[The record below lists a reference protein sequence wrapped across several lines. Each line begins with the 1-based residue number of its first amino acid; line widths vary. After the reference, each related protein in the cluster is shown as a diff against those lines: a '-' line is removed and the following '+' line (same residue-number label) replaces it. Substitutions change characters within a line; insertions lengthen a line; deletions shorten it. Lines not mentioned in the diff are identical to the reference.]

1 MHLYDGLQ
9 KSERDKNKKMSYLD
23 DGVCSVDYLQKVLA
37 ISVCMG
43 FELLNLIPWPEEGK
57 E

>member
-43 FELLNLIPWPEEGK
+43 FELLNLIP
-57 E
+57 